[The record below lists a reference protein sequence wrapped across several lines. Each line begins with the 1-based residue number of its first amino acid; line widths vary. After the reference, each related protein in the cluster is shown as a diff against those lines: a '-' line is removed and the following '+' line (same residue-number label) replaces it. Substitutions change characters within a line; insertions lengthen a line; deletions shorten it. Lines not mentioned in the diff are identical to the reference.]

1 MIQKAAGK
9 REAMK
14 LLQHQAYS
22 LVLSVLQSANVQP
35 FVQTTMMLSWGIATP
50 SIQQL
55 YNNYTTT
62 IQQPYN
68 NLYNNYI
75 TTAVSFVFR
84 HALQANGRLSYK
96 IQ

>member
-62 IQQPYN
+62 YTTTIQQP
-68 NLYNNYI
+68 I
-75 TTAVSFVFR
+75 KTGDF
-84 HALQANGRLSYK
+84 
-96 IQ
+96 